1 MAHDALWTFGTFN
14 ITYRTVRVFV
24 LGSES
29 ATLYILTQSWL
40 KSGAA
45 SLDGELPAAERREQP
60 NDECVRWSCF
70 QSRRHVCIRVFQHYK
85 MFNGKNNQNNKW
97 HLFQSVG

>member
-1 MAHDALWTFGTFN
+1 MAHDTVWTFGTFN

-45 SLDGELPAAERREQP
+45 SLDGELPAAERGEQL
-60 NDECVRWSCF
+60 NDECVRLA
-70 QSRRHVCIRVFQHYK
+70 
-85 MFNGKNNQNNKW
+85 
-97 HLFQSVG
+97 LFSEQETCMYTCLPTL